1 LSNKWAAKF
10 AVRLVKTR
18 ILTSHNL
25 LVYRRALMSEFD
37 CDYLILGAGAVG
49 CVFGG
54 LLSKAG
60 KKVQLINSTLKTSKA
75 VKKNGL
81 ILELNKE
88 TIHCFPEAGLPI
100 EALNARIVMV
110 FTKTH
115 QTLKAL
121 MGILPNMS
129 PKTTYIT
136 LQNGLGNTDKLYKIL
151 PESPILYGVTMLPA
165 TLLKPGHV
173 KSDGVNTTWF
183 GSGSPTNL
191 AIAKTLYQD
200 LKLAGFDVELVKNP
214 ALPVW
219 QKACFSVAMNGV
231 SALINGPPGLIEA
244 YPELKTLV
252 HELADEAIRV
262 ADAKMVNIDAQKV
275 HELIDFACSKHK
287 FHNPSMLQDIQSG
300 RTTEIDSLN
309 GFILREA
316 EGLNI
321 QAPINR
327 LVYHL
332 IQARQEAENFWQQ
345 KH

>member
-1 LSNKWAAKF
+1 V
-10 AVRLVKTR
+10 VRLVKTWV
-18 ILTSHNL
+18 LTSHNT
-25 LVYRRALMSEFD
+25 LVYRRAFMSEFD

-60 KKVQLINSTLKTSKA
+60 KKVQLINSTSETSKA

-81 ILELNKE
+81 ILELDKK
-88 TIHCFPEAGLPI
+88 TIHCFPKTGLPV
-100 EALNARIVMV
+100 EALNARVVMV

-115 QTLKAL
+115 QTLKAIK
-121 MGILPNMS
+121 GVIPNMS
-129 PKTTYIT
+129 LKTTYLT
-136 LQNGLGNTDKLYKIL
+136 LQNGLGNANTLSKLL
-151 PESPILYGVTMLPA
+151 PKSPILYGVTMLPA

-173 KSDGVNTTWF
+173 KSEGKNHTWF
-183 GSGSPTNL
+183 GSENSADI
-191 AIAKTLYQD
+191 AISKVIHQD
-200 LKLAGFDVELVKNP
+200 LKLAGFDIELVKNP

-219 QKACFSVAMNGV
+219 QKACFNVAMNGV

-262 ADAKMVNIDAQKV
+262 AVAKMINIDAQKV

-287 FHNPSMLQDIQSG
+287 FHKPSMLQDIQSG

-316 EGLNI
+316 ENLNI

-332 IQARQEAENFWQQ
+332 ILAREEAGSFWQQ